1 MNSRIKIK
9 DYIFVYLLV
18 IPLICRWLFMVT
30 LEEVFTI
37 SFFYYP
43 LFIPEI
49 LFLLL
54 PFYYVRTK
62 KINKN
67 KLILLSIIGLFFV
80 LTGLFINGCNSI
92 YLNFIGGTDF
102 FITTFIVALFPLQ
115 KRHLKIIRWPILFSV
130 FLLSLEVVL
139 FSTVLGYSGLED
151 AQSYGEIKRIS
162 TTAGGSTGT
171 GVIIFMLSSI
181 AFYLFYNR
189 KYIQLL
195 ILVSSTLSILFT
207 LSRGAII
214 VQLLFLLY
222 YFLSNL
228 QLKKSVFKFFFTF
241 LLLASISIMLNN
253 KYQVVSSVSERIGN
267 SVVSGDVTSGRTE
280 RFKKSYS
287 LFLNNP
293 IIGNGSSS
301 LVSYSRAKAIKGSSV
316 ESLNSFSPHN
326 FFLLIL
332 VDYGLLGLLL
342 FGLILFEFIKISYQN
357 KKFNILNFSFYIL
370 VLVLM
375 NLEIVF
381 MNIDYLMPTYLM
393 ASISRYKVNIPN
405 MSS

>member
-1 MNSRIKIK
+1 MDSRFKRK
-9 DYIFVYLLV
+9 DYIFVYLLI
-18 IPLICRWLFMVT
+18 IPVICRWLFMVT
-30 LEEVFTI
+30 LEEFFTI

-49 LFLLL
+49 LFLFL
-54 PFYYVRTK
+54 PFYYVRTNK
-62 KINKN
+62 LKKN
-67 KLILLSIIGLFFV
+67 KLIFLSIIGLFFV
-80 LTGLFINGCNSI
+80 FLGLWVNDYNSI

-102 FITTFIVALFPLQ
+102 FITTFIVALFPLE
-115 KRHLKIIRWPILFSV
+115 KRHLKIIRWPILFSL

-139 FSTVLGYSGLED
+139 FSTVLSYSGLED

-162 TTAGGSTGT
+162 TTVGGATGT
-171 GVIIFMLSSI
+171 SIIIFILSSI
-181 AFYLFYNR
+181 AFYLFYGR

-195 ILVSSTLSILFT
+195 ILVASTLSILFT

-214 VQLLFLLY
+214 AQLLFLLY
-222 YFLSNL
+222 YFLNNL
-228 QLKKSVFKFFFTF
+228 KLNKSIFKFLFMIV
-241 LLLASISIMLNN
+241 LLVIISIILNN
-253 KYQVVSSVSERIGN
+253 KYQVVSSVSQRIGN

-280 RFKKSYS
+280 RFENAYS
-287 LFLNNP
+287 LFLNKP
-293 IIGNGSSS
+293 IFGNGSSS
-301 LVSYSRAKAIKGSSV
+301 LVSYDRAKAIKGSSV

-332 VDYGLLGLLL
+332 VDYGLLGFLL

-357 KKFNILNFSFYIL
+357 KKLNILNFSFYIL
-370 VLVLM
+370 VLILM

-393 ASISRYKVNIPN
+393 ASISRYKVNISN
-405 MSS
+405 RRS